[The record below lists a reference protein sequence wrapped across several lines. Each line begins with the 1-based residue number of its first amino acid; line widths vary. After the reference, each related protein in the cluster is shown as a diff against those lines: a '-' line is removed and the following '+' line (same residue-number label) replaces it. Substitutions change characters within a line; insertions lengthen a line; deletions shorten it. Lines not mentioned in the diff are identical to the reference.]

1 MEKIENLIFKD
12 FGTFTNTNNHEQYE
26 INKVIIFKDGEE
38 KMIANYFLDNF
49 SDYRFTYYGNT
60 KRKLKKDLTSK
71 ENFVIKSESQN
82 SWNDRTQYTLYI
94 NGDLN
99 DYKFTGLKLV
109 NKQLQA
115 CYILNNLNCEQCI
128 GWNQKESNKIKY
140 NELEKLTKKIDSFTL
155 EHHPDETL
163 KNIKELE
170 KLTKKYIKVKETE
183 KSYTENDYKK
193 MQLESGTT
201 KEENLTI
208 LKNNGLD
215 IGGIK

>member
-1 MEKIENLIFKD
+1 METNLLFKD

-26 INKVIIFKDGEE
+26 INKVIIFKDNQE

-49 SDYRFTYYGNT
+49 SNYQFTYYGNT
-60 KRKLKKDLTSK
+60 KRKLKKDLTLK
-71 ENFVIKSESQN
+71 ENFVIKSEEQN

-94 NGDLN
+94 NGN
-99 DYKFTGLKLV
+99 INNYQFNGLKLI
-109 NKQLQA
+109 NTQLEA
-115 CYILNNLNCEQCI
+115 CYILNGFDCAQCI

-140 NELEKLTKKIDSFTL
+140 HELENLTKKIDSFTL

-163 KNIKELE
+163 QNIKELE
-170 KLTKKYIKVKETE
+170 KLTKKYIKIKETE
-183 KSYTENDYKK
+183 KSYTEKDYKK

-201 KEENLTI
+201 KDENITI

-215 IGGIK
+215 VKGVE